1 MNRADQSKADKRAS
15 IFVAL
20 RVDQAQTMIRA
31 LIEYQ
36 RWVRLLPMD
45 LGEEGIL
52 EELDRAGKLQTLLTA
67 LFTDR
72 MEWGEMGQGD
82 LVRAFEAQ
90 VASDEPGNA

>member
-1 MNRADQSKADKRAS
+1 MLKAQTKADKRAT

-36 RWVRLLPMD
+36 SWIRLLPMD
-45 LGEEGIL
+45 LGEESIL
-52 EELDRAGKLQTLLTA
+52 EELERAGKLQTLLTA

-72 MEWGEMGQGD
+72 MEWGEVGQGD

-90 VASDEPGNA
+90 IARDETGNA